1 MNKGTKGSRKTSTW
15 FMNTPLAFL
24 EEKIWI
30 SLHKK
35 KLHSYFQ
42 SAAGSEPTD
51 IQNYEFLGNYALAHA
66 ATKLYSYMYNYSWCD
81 SEEFSTTN
89 FKPLAQE
96 GTTSYAKAIDLG
108 L

>member
-1 MNKGTKGSRKTSTW
+1 MQK
-15 FMNTPLAFL
+15 
-24 EEKIWI
+24 

-35 KLHSYFQ
+35 KLHSYFL
-42 SAAGSEPTD
+42 SEPGSEPTD
-51 IQNYEFLGNYALAHA
+51 LQNDKFLRTYALAPA
-66 ATKLYSYMYNYSWCD
+66 ATELYINLYNYSWCD

-96 GTTSYAKAIDLG
+96 STSSYAKAIDLY

>member
-1 MNKGTKGSRKTSTW
+1 MQK
-15 FMNTPLAFL
+15 
-24 EEKIWI
+24 

-35 KLHSYFQ
+35 KLRTYFL
-42 SAAGSEPTD
+42 SEPGSEPTEL
-51 IQNYEFLGNYALAHA
+51 QNGKFLRTYASAHA
-66 ATKLYSYMYNYSWCD
+66 ATKSYINLYNYSWCD

-96 GTTSYAKAIDLG
+96 GTSSYAKAIDLY

>member
-15 FMNTPLAFL
+15 FMNTPLAFH
-24 EEKIWI
+24 EEKNV
-30 SLHKK
+30 HKSAQK

-51 IQNYEFLGNYALAHA
+51 IQNYKFLQTYALAHA
-66 ATKLYSYMYNYSWCD
+66 ATKLYSFLYNYSWCD

-89 FKPLAQE
+89 FKPLAQK
-96 GTTSYAKAIDLG
+96 GTRT
-108 L
+108 

>member
-1 MNKGTKGSRKTSTW
+1 MKKK
-15 FMNTPLAFL
+15 M
-24 EEKIWI
+24 WI

-51 IQNYEFLGNYALAHA
+51 IQNYEFLQTYALAHA
-66 ATKLYSYMYNYSWCD
+66 ATKLYSYLYNYSWSD
-81 SEEFSTTN
+81 SKEFSTKN